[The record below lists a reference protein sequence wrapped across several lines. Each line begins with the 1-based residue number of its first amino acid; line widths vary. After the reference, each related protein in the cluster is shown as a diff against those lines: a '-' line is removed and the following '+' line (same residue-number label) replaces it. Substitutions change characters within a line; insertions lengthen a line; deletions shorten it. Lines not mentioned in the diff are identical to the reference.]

1 MKNSK
6 KKDSKN
12 KDSKN
17 EDSKNTNDTIDWDKI
32 KNDIGTSDFSKNL
45 SKSVNNPNNEKDS
58 WGTFGK
64 DMKSASSYILNFKK
78 HLMFMSIM
86 CLIIFLFSLSS
97 GGYYY
102 IFKSIKD
109 MISSRLPANTKPS
122 IIYFIIKILIFYS
135 LFKIILTTLLDL
147 IFVDVNDKH
156 GCEMKDLINFIVDKL
171 GMLYFGLYM
180 LFLFPVYLFSNIKS
194 IYNYIINSLIK
205 VIEIVDSDHK
215 FYNKTSIH
223 SLESSKRDLTNLT
236 NLLNEE
242 VCNFYKILAPLGTG
256 SISRLF
262 RYFLENIFIDEENK
276 SSNKKNKS
284 SNKKNNSES
293 LISSTEQEHSTTM
306 VSLCEC
312 LDKKRKRKIKSLS
325 KKSKCDIKSDE
336 FETDSNIIACSYSSS
351 ITIYFIIL
359 GIFYLLLFSLFPES
373 KGIRVVV
380 FIIIALLTIRSMC
393 SKFAFKVAIQNVAI
407 FKAVLK
413 QISSDTH
420 KKLLKK
426 EGQESQR
433 FISDLISGFNPIL
446 KYIFGKNIYKA
457 PNIRNAFNMEDLL
470 DCLELTCSEG
480 RKKT

>member
-1 MKNSK
+1 MK
-6 KKDSKN
+6 
-12 KDSKN
+12 
-17 EDSKNTNDTIDWDKI
+17 KI
-32 KNDIGTSDFSKNL
+32 NQ
-45 SKSVNNPNNEKDS
+45 
-58 WGTFGK
+58 
-64 DMKSASSYILNFKK
+64 
-78 HLMFMSIM
+78 
-86 CLIIFLFSLSS
+86 
-97 GGYYY
+97 
-102 IFKSIKD
+102 
-109 MISSRLPANTKPS
+109 
-122 IIYFIIKILIFYS
+122 
-135 LFKIILTTLLDL
+135 
-147 IFVDVNDKH
+147 
-156 GCEMKDLINFIVDKL
+156 
-171 GMLYFGLYM
+171 
-180 LFLFPVYLFSNIKS
+180 
-194 IYNYIINSLIK
+194 
-205 VIEIVDSDHK
+205 VI
-215 FYNKTSIH
+215 
-223 SLESSKRDLTNLT
+223 
-236 NLLNEE
+236 
-242 VCNFYKILAPLGTG
+242 
-256 SISRLF
+256 
-262 RYFLENIFIDEENK
+262 
-276 SSNKKNKS
+276 KKNKS